1 MELTETSGRAGLSS
15 PLEHVVRVHRALAAG
30 GQSDLVW
37 GHAAVRDPAGR
48 GVWMKAAGW
57 GLEEIGAEQVV
68 LVDPDGEV
76 LAGQGPRHVEFYI
89 HSELMLARPDLAV
102 TVHSHT
108 EAAIAFASLD
118 VPLRPLSHD
127 AVPFLDP
134 DVVRFT
140 QTGDLISTREL
151 GSALARTLGP
161 ANGCLI
167 PGHGAVAVGT
177 DAASAVMHA
186 VLLERACRLQLA
198 AAAAGGPRRWSTD
211 AELAAKRESL
221 WTERQMT
228 AGYDYLLRRADVLY
242 GALSDQRAA
251 SSGH

>member
-1 MELTETSGRAGLSS
+1 MNESSAEAELSS
-15 PLEHVVRVHRALAAG
+15 PLKDVVLVHRALSAG

-57 GLEEIGAEQVV
+57 GLEEIGPEQVV
-68 LVDPDGEV
+68 LVDPYGEV
-76 LAGQGPRHVEFYI
+76 LVGSGARHLELYI
-89 HSELMLARPDLAV
+89 HSELMLARPDVAV

-140 QTGDLISTREL
+140 QTGNLISTPEL
-151 GSALARTLGP
+151 GSALAQTIGP

-167 PGHGAVAVGT
+167 PGHGAVTVGV

-198 AAAAGGPRRWSTD
+198 ATAAGGPRRWSTD
-211 AELAAKRESL
+211 AELADKRASL
-221 WTERQMT
+221 WSARQMT
-228 AGYDYLLRRADVLY
+228 AGYDYLLRRADVLH
-242 GALSDQRAA
+242 GALPD
-251 SSGH
+251 

>member
-1 MELTETSGRAGLSS
+1 MNESSAEAEPSS
-15 PLEHVVRVHRALAAG
+15 PLQDVVRVHRALSAG

-57 GLEEIGAEQVV
+57 GLEEIGPEQVV

-76 LAGQGPRHVEFYI
+76 LVGSGARHLEFYI
-89 HSELMLARPDLAV
+89 HSELMLARPDVTV

-140 QTGDLISTREL
+140 QTGNLISTREL
-151 GSALARTLGP
+151 GSALAHTIGR

-167 PGHGAVAVGT
+167 PGHGAVTVGA

-211 AELAAKRESL
+211 AELADKRASL
-221 WTERQMT
+221 WSARQMA
-228 AGYDYLLRRADVLY
+228 AGYDYLLRRADVLHR
-242 GALSDQRAA
+242 ALPD
-251 SSGH
+251 